1 MERKSGSI
9 RHSFEHQMLRDY
21 YMKNPTD
28 FVDTMGRDGTLFRV
42 YDSVCREH
50 GEENSYRPEQYSADL
65 LTAPDGTKALRLT
78 MPMPQESPECCR
90 IYVFYDE
97 TGMNPGYFTIEK
109 CREDAGQDHFVCRWL
124 QIEGQP
130 MMYMILADAG
140 DKDEFEHVADLYGSH
155 TASELYQMLEEAKT
169 KAKPFPEEEA
179 KRFRE
184 ALSA

>member
-1 MERKSGSI
+1 
-9 RHSFEHQMLRDY
+9 
-21 YMKNPTD
+21 
-28 FVDTMGRDGTLFRV
+28 
-42 YDSVCREH
+42 
-50 GEENSYRPEQYSADL
+50 
-65 LTAPDGTKALRLT
+65 

-140 DKDEFEHVADLYGSH
+140 EKDEFEHVADLYGSH